1 MAESDRFFRLAAAL
15 VCQPQ
20 EHGLLTSE
28 GLKKDLCLHF
38 FMEAIAFRTSLFV
51 GFCPLPVNAGRSS
64 ARSINFSAYCSR
76 PRKWCDVWPDW

>member
-1 MAESDRFFRLAAAL
+1 MAESDRFFRLVAAL

-38 FMEAIAFRTSLFV
+38 FMEAIAFRTSLSR
-51 GFCPLPVNAGRSS
+51 LLSS
-64 ARSINFSAYCSR
+64 ACER
-76 PRKWCDVWPDW
+76 